1 MNDELLDIREKLSK
15 GQYRLL
21 GCGSGRRVF
30 DLNNGYVVK
39 VARNRKGIAQNRVE
53 YQILTESEIPI
64 IARTI
69 SISED
74 DRYLIMEKVER
85 LRNFSYV
92 LRYYNVHSLNELL
105 TRDDII
111 ELIERYHIVK
121 ADLRRISNWG
131 ITDGRPVIIDYGF
144 TQEVRKKYYRH

>member
-1 MNDELLDIREKLSK
+1 MIDELLDIRKKLSK
-15 GQYRLL
+15 GQFRLL
-21 GCGSGRRVF
+21 GYGSGRRVF

-53 YQILTESEIPI
+53 YQISTESEITI
-64 IARTI
+64 ITRTI

-74 DRYLIMEKVER
+74 GRYLIMEKADR

-92 LRYYNVHSLNELL
+92 LQYYNAHSLNELL

-111 ELIERYHIVK
+111 ELIEHYHMVK

-131 ITDGRPVIIDYGF
+131 ITNGRPVVIDYGF
-144 TQEVRKKYYRH
+144 TQEVRKKYYWH